1 MPSTPPLSPTS
12 SRDAARH
19 QERSNRIMG
28 SPENRR
34 IPAGPSVPSTST
46 PSFNQQLSRVLP
58 VDLSTR
64 LSSIPA
70 QDHQV
75 GPHASTSALTLA
87 PPPVITSMAAPA
99 PPFHRQ
105 TLTSAQLTAAYAALP
120 PLNPRIRCPAIRQPS
135 SIPPQPNHPQ
145 ASTSTSTIAP
155 APAPLTFSQLS
166 AAYAA
171 LPPLNPQ
178 SRFIPC
184 AVSVWHFF
192 FNLLFLTKI

>member
-19 QERSNRIMG
+19 QERSNRIIG

-34 IPAGPSVPSTST
+34 IPAGPSVPFTST
-46 PSFNQQLSRVLP
+46 PLRALP
-58 VDLSTR
+58 TDLSTR

-70 QDHQV
+70 QDHQI

-87 PPPVITSMAAPA
+87 PPPIITSMAAPA
-99 PPFHRQ
+99 PPSHRQ

-120 PLNPRIRCPAIRQPS
+120 PLNPRIRRPATRRPS
-135 SIPPQPNHPQ
+135 SIPLQHNDPQ
-145 ASTSTSTIAP
+145 ASTSTSTTAP

-178 SRFIPC
+178 SRFISH
-184 AVSVWHFF
+184 AVSVSHFF
-192 FNLLFLTKI
+192 FNLLFLTEI

>member
-87 PPPVITSMAAPA
+87 PP
-99 PPFHRQ
+99 FHRQ

-135 SIPPQPNHPQ
+135 SIPSQPNHPQ